1 MDGERVPVFDL
12 TSALDQ
18 ARAALRDVAG
28 VLGKYR
34 EYLIEAGFD
43 RDEAL
48 EFCIEVQR
56 EVIFGYGGTY
66 DSGQGD

>member
-18 ARAALRDVAG
+18 ARAALLDVAA

-34 EYLIEAGFD
+34 DYLVEAGFN

-48 EFCIEVQR
+48 ELCIEVQR
-56 EVIFGYGGTY
+56 EVIFGYGEGP
-66 DSGQGD
+66 GDDDR